1 MKLRLGPA
9 PDGRRRLPHET
20 GMDSG
25 NKINARKIFGVGPA
39 LALAGLGAAALV
51 AGCDYFLGARACLP
65 EKALFY
71 SRAAGM
77 ILAAAG
83 MLLWADSVRLVLKGS
98 RENRLIT
105 TGAFKLTRNP
115 MYAAIMLFIIP
126 GGALILNNLLFILAS
141 APMLIVFKLLIGR
154 EERRLR
160 EQYGSAYEEYA
171 GRVSRLIPG
180 GKRCKS
186 IIQQ

>member
-1 MKLRLGPA
+1 MKLKEMTGIGPV
-9 PDGRRRLPHET
+9 LFLT
-20 GMDSG
+20 
-25 NKINARKIFGVGPA
+25 
-39 LALAGLGAAALV
+39 GLGAAALV

-115 MYAAIMLFIIP
+115 MYAAIILFIIP
-126 GGALILNNLLFILAS
+126 GGALILNNLLFILVS

-154 EERRLR
+154 EEIRLR
-160 EQYGSAYEEYA
+160 EQYGSAYEDYA